1 MVKVLPFHL
10 QFIKSVVSEANDV
23 IGDIQ
28 STLNE
33 QKQILA
39 FSAQQQEEVCPFILQ
54 LFPLLLPVKT
64 C

>member
-1 MVKVLPFHL
+1 MVKVLLFHL

-39 FSAQQQEEVCPFILQ
+39 FSAQQQEEVSPFILK
-54 LFPLLLPVKT
+54 LFPLILPVKT